1 MGQTLC
7 MAFGILVAFH
17 MKFHFSEITVLVD
30 SFYNCTRQ

>member
-17 MKFHFSEITVLVD
+17 MKFHFSEN
-30 SFYNCTRQ
+30 NCISG